1 MPSVP
6 ETGAARQMPHT
17 ATSLAAMRDTAKAT
31 RAAIDDVEAGV
42 DLLADTTGTDAS
54 NLTLGFLALK
64 RWVGVVEA
72 QLAS

>member
-1 MPSVP
+1 MLD
-6 ETGAARQMPHT
+6 T
-17 ATSLAAMRDTAKAT
+17 ATSLAAMRDWAKGT

-42 DLLADTTGTDAS
+42 DLLAATTGSDAS
-54 NLTLGFLALK
+54 NLTLALMALK

>member
-1 MPSVP
+1 ML
-6 ETGAARQMPHT
+6 HT